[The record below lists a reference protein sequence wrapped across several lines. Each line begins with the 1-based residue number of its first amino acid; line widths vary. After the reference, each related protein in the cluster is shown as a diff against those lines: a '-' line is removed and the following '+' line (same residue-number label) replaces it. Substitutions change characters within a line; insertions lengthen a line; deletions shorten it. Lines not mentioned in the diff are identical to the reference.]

1 MGFVYS
7 VLCDE
12 TITMPG
18 NATIESVDDDDRCM
32 PHVTM
37 IHNAGCHKREIIKGE
52 NKTEVIVEKE
62 VVVQTQILSDYIYD
76 NPIVFGIALIL
87 IGAPVAL
94 FGQRWFKWVLGGFG
108 GFSTCVIL
116 AFTAE
121 ATGWL
126 EWSVP
131 ICLTAAV
138 VAGLIVLL
146 ILYKCH
152 IIGAILIGVTLGAAF
167 GVTIWGFVDFWIHW
181 DKSILASL
189 ISTALF
195 AVLGGLFGAKYE
207 SKTVCFGTSLIG
219 SYTFMRGWSLIFT
232 GYVGERKMY
241 YLLSLWAPV
250 KL

>member
-37 IHNAGCHKREIIKGE
+37 IHSAGCHKREIIKGE

-76 NPIVFGIALIL
+76 NPIVLGIALIL

-108 GFSTCVIL
+108 GFSTCVVL

-121 ATGWL
+121 STGWL

-146 ILYKCH
+146 IL
-152 IIGAILIGVTLGAAF
+152 
-167 GVTIWGFVDFWIHW
+167 
-181 DKSILASL
+181 
-189 ISTALF
+189 
-195 AVLGGLFGAKYE
+195 
-207 SKTVCFGTSLIG
+207 
-219 SYTFMRGWSLIFT
+219 
-232 GYVGERKMY
+232 
-241 YLLSLWAPV
+241 
-250 KL
+250 